1 MGSKFRKESGLSSW
15 RRLSLQLWDKPK
27 DPTVYGTLDIDMT
40 RALAYIDA
48 LNADPAAPRVTVT
61 HLAVKAIAKAI
72 AAYPKSNALVSRRR
86 MYLRDTVDVYC
97 QVATEGGED
106 LSGVKIT
113 SADHKPIREIA
124 NELARRAVRVHDR
137 SDPGSERTKNV
148 MGRVPVAL
156 LGPLLRA
163 VEYLTYDLR
172 LDLGHF
178 GVAFD
183 QFGSAMVSNVG
194 GFGIANGLAPL
205 VPATRVP
212 VVLLLGEIAERPV
225 ARDGAVVAAPCMTV
239 GCTFDHRVLD
249 GFHAGKLARI
259 VRACFEDPFKEIGL
273 PSRSSSADDRLRL
286 GRHDTSDRDPLDTEC
301 RDRKPGF
308 VRQEDLTTRGVGD

>member
-1 MGSKFRKESGLSSW
+1 MGSKFRRENELSSW
-15 RRLSLQLWDKPK
+15 RQLSLQLWDKPK

-40 RALAYIDA
+40 KALDYLDA
-48 LNADPAAPRVTVT
+48 LNADPDSPRVTVT
-61 HLAVKAIAKAI
+61 HLAVKAIAKAM
-72 AAYPKSNALVSRRR
+72 AAYPRSNALVSRRR
-86 MYLRDTVDVYC
+86 MYRRDSVDVYC

-106 LSGVKIT
+106 LSGVKIC
-113 SADHKPIREIA
+113 SADSKPIREIA

-137 SDPGSERTKNV
+137 SDPGSERTKRAL
-148 MGRVPVAL
+148 GRMPSAL
-156 LGPLLRA
+156 LGPLLRT

-172 LDLGHF
+172 LDLGRF

-225 ARDGAVVAAPCMTV
+225 ARKGVVVAAPCMTV

-249 GFHAGKLARI
+249 GFQAGKLARV
-259 VRACFEDPFKEIGL
+259 VRACLDDPLKEIGL
-273 PSRSSSADDRLRL
+273 PTRSSSTDDRLRL
-286 GRHDTSDRDPLDTEC
+286 GRPDTSDRDPIDNEC
-301 RDRKPGF
+301 RDRRPGF
-308 VRQEDLTTRGVGD
+308 VRAEDLRTRDAGD

>member
-1 MGSKFRKESGLSSW
+1 MPSKFRRENALSSW
-15 RRLSLQLWDKPK
+15 RQLALQLWDKPK
-27 DPTVYGTLDIDMT
+27 DPTVYGTLEIDMT
-40 RALAYIDA
+40 RSLGYLDA
-48 LNADPAAPRVTVT
+48 LNADPVSPRVTVT

-72 AAYPKSNALVSRRR
+72 AANPKSNALVSRRR
-86 MYLRDTVDVYC
+86 LYLRDSVDVFC
-97 QVATEGGED
+97 QVATEGGDD

-113 SADHKPIREIA
+113 GADRKPIREIA
-124 NELARRAVRVHDR
+124 TELARRTTRVHDR
-137 SDPGSERTKNV
+137 SDPGSEKTKQV
-148 MGRVPVAL
+148 LRRVPGVL
-156 LGPLLRA
+156 LRPLLQA

-172 LDLGHF
+172 LDLSRF

-183 QFGSAMVSNVG
+183 QFGSAMISNVG

-205 VPATRVP
+205 VPASRVP

-225 ARDGAVVAAPCMTV
+225 VQAGTVVAAPCMTV

-249 GFHAGKLARI
+249 GFHAGKLAQI

-273 PSRSSSADDRLRL
+273 PSRSSSADDRLVL
-286 GRHDTSDRDPLDTEC
+286 GPHDTSDKGPSDTEC

-308 VRQEDLTTRGVGD
+308 VREGDLTT